1 MNIVIPGQ
9 PDELTERFDVRINGY
24 TYTRLAMGKIKLY
37 DTTLRDGMQ
46 AEGVS
51 FSLEDKLSIA
61 GRLDELGLD
70 YIEGGFAASNPKEME
85 FFQQAAKLG
94 LKTAKIV
101 AFGNT
106 RRADSDVSDDLSL
119 TSILAC
125 KTAAATL
132 VGKAWD
138 MHVTDVLGCSLDENK
153 AICAESIEY
162 IKKHGIETIFDAEHF
177 YDGYKNNPEYAMRV
191 LAAAAKAGADVL
203 VLCDTNGGMMPGQVY
218 EITRIVCEKFSPL
231 TVGIHTHN
239 DSDCATANTLA
250 AVRAGARH
258 VQGTVNG
265 LGERCGNAN
274 LCTVIPNLAFK
285 MGIDVLSS
293 EKIKT
298 LTEVSRFIFEI
309 GNLMPVMN
317 MPYVGESAFAHKA
330 GLHVDALR
338 KNKRTYEHIDPAVI
352 GNERRFL
359 ISELSGKSNV
369 LAELEKAK
377 ITEDRKLAQMI
388 LKRVQELESEGY
400 QFEAANASFDLL
412 VRRIMGTFKPS
423 FELVKYYVTVERR
436 TTGEMVNEATVKLK
450 IGDRVQHVVGEG
462 DGPVNALDAALRK
475 ALENIYPAIK
485 DVQLIDYK
493 VRVVN
498 ARAGTAARV
507 RVIIESRDKTDIWGT
522 VGVSENIIEASWLAL
537 TDSVDYKLQKDAK

>member
-1 MNIVIPGQ
+1 MKV
-9 PDELTERFDVRINGY
+9 
-24 TYTRLAMGKIKLY
+24 
-37 DTTLRDGMQ
+37 
-46 AEGVS
+46 
-51 FSLEDKLSIA
+51 LS
-61 GRLDELGLD
+61 
-70 YIEGGFAASNPKEME
+70 
-85 FFQQAAKLG
+85 
-94 LKTAKIV
+94 
-101 AFGNT
+101 
-106 RRADSDVSDDLSL
+106 
-119 TSILAC
+119 
-125 KTAAATL
+125 AAA
-132 VGKAWD
+132 
-138 MHVTDVLGCSLDENK
+138 E
-153 AICAESIEY
+153 
-162 IKKHGIETIFDAEHF
+162 
-177 YDGYKNNPEYAMRV
+177 
-191 LAAAAKAGADVL
+191 AAADVL
-203 VLCDTNGGMMPGQVY
+203 VLCDTNGGSLADEVY
-218 EITRIVCEKFSPL
+218 EITKTVCDKFGPL
-231 TVGIHTHN
+231 TVGIHAHN

-258 VQGTVNG
+258 IQGTVNG

-285 MGIDVLSS
+285 MGLEVLSP

-309 GNLMPVMN
+309 GNLTPVMN

-377 ITEDRKLAQMI
+377 IAEDKILAKKI
-388 LKRVQELESEGY
+388 LNRVQDLENDGY

-412 VRRIMGTFKPS
+412 VKKVMGTYRPS
-423 FELVKYYVTVERR
+423 FELIKYYVTTERR
-436 TTGEMVNEATVKLK
+436 TSGEMANEATIKLK
-450 IGDRVQHVVGEG
+450 VGDRVEHVVGEG

-475 ALENIYPAIK
+475 SLENIYPAIK
-485 DVQLIDYK
+485 DIHLIDYK

-498 ARAGTAARV
+498 AKAGTAARV
-507 RVIIESRDKTDIWGT
+507 RVIIESRDKSSIWGT

-537 TDSVDYKLQKDAK
+537 TDSVEYKLQKDAK

>member
-1 MNIVIPGQ
+1 M
-9 PDELTERFDVRINGY
+9 D
-24 TYTRLAMGKIKLY
+24 KIKIY

-51 FSLEDKLSIA
+51 FSLEDKLSIT
-61 GRLDELGLD
+61 RCLDELGLD
-70 YIEGGFAASNPKEME
+70 YIEGGYAASNPKEMQ
-85 FFQQAAKLG
+85 FFQQATKME
-94 LKTAKIV
+94 LKNSKIV
-101 AFGNT
+101 AFGST
-106 RRADSDVSDDLSL
+106 RRADATVADDLSL
-119 TSILAC
+119 NAMLAC
-125 KTAAATL
+125 KTPAATL
-132 VGKAWD
+132 VGKTWD
-138 MHVTDVLGCSLDENK
+138 FHVTNVLGCSLDENLT
-153 AICAESIEY
+153 ICADSVKY
-162 IKKHGIETIFDAEHF
+162 LKKHGIEIIFDAEHF
-177 YDGYKNNPEYAMRV
+177 YDGYKSNPEYAMRV
-191 LAAAAKAGADVL
+191 LAAAAQAGADIL
-203 VLCDTNGGMMPGQVY
+203 ALCDTNGGSLPNEVH
-218 EITRIVCEKFSPL
+218 EITQTVCEKFSTL
-231 TVGIHTHN
+231 MVGIHTHN
-239 DSDCATANTLA
+239 DSDCATANCIA

-285 MGIDVLSS
+285 MGFDCLTP

-309 GNLMPVMN
+309 GNLTPVMN

-338 KNKRTYEHIDPAVI
+338 KDKHTYEHISPELV

-377 ITEDRKLAQMI
+377 IAEDKKLAKEI
-388 LKRVQELESEGY
+388 LTRVQELENAGF

-412 VRRIMGTFKPS
+412 VKKIMGTYKPA
-423 FELVKYYVTVERR
+423 FELIKYYVTTEKRAS
-436 TTGEMVNEATVKLK
+436 GEMANEATVKLK
-450 IGDRVQHVVGEG
+450 VGDKVEHVVGEG

-475 ALENIYPAIK
+475 SLENFYPSIK
-485 DVQLIDYK
+485 DVRLIDYK

-498 ARAGTAARV
+498 AGAGTAARV

-522 VGVSENIIEASWLAL
+522 VGCSENIIDASWQAL
-537 TDSVDYKLQKDAK
+537 TDSVEYKLQKDAK

>member
-1 MNIVIPGQ
+1 M
-9 PDELTERFDVRINGY
+9 E
-24 TYTRLAMGKIKLY
+24 KIKLY

-61 GRLDELGLD
+61 ARLDELGLD
-70 YIEGGFAASNPKEME
+70 YIEGGFAASNPKEMQ
-85 FFQQAAKLG
+85 FFEEAAKLG
-94 LKTAKIV
+94 LKTSKIV

-106 RRADSDVSDDLSL
+106 RRADRSVSDDVSLS
-119 TSILAC
+119 SILAC

-132 VGKAWD
+132 VGKTWD
-138 MHVTDVLGCSLDENK
+138 MQVTKVLGCSLDENI
-153 AICAESIEY
+153 AICAESVKYVKEQ
-162 IKKHGIETIFDAEHF
+162 GTETIFDAEHF
-177 YDGYKNNPEYAMRV
+177 FDGYRNNPEYSMKV
-191 LAAAAKAGADVL
+191 LSAAAEAGADAL
-203 VLCDTNGGMMPGQVY
+203 VLCDTNGGSTPDQVY
-218 EITRIVCEKFSPL
+218 EITKAVCDRFTSL
-231 TVGIHTHN
+231 AVGIHTHN
-239 DSDCATANTLA
+239 DSDCATANSLA

-258 VQGTVNG
+258 IQGTING

-285 MGIDVLSS
+285 MGLDVLNP

-309 GNLMPVMN
+309 GNLSPVMN
-317 MPYVGESAFAHKA
+317 MPYVGDSAFAHKA

-338 KNKRTYEHIDPAVI
+338 KEKRTYEHIDPSLI

-369 LAELEKAK
+369 LAELEKANIAEDKQLARK
-377 ITEDRKLAQMI
+377 ILD
-388 LKRVQELESEGY
+388 RVQELENEGY
-400 QFEAANASFDLL
+400 QFEAANASFELL
-412 VRRIMGTFKPS
+412 VKKVMGTYKPS
-423 FELVKYYVTVERR
+423 FELIKYYVTTEKR
-436 TTGEMVNEATVKLK
+436 TSGEMANEATIK
-450 IGDRVQHVVGEG
+450 IKVGNKVEHVVGEG

-475 ALENIYPAIK
+475 SLENSYPAIK
-485 DVQLIDYK
+485 DVHLIDYK

-507 RVIIESRDKTDIWGT
+507 RVIIESRDKTSIWGT
-522 VGVSENIIEASWLAL
+522 VGCSENIIEASWQAL
-537 TDSVDYKLQKDAK
+537 TDSVEYKLQKDAK

>member
-1 MNIVIPGQ
+1 M
-9 PDELTERFDVRINGY
+9 ER
-24 TYTRLAMGKIKLY
+24 IKLY

-61 GRLDELGLD
+61 RCLDGLGVD
-70 YIEGGFAASNPKEME
+70 YIEGGYAASNPKEMQ
-85 FFQQAAKLG
+85 FFAEAAKLR
-94 LKTAKIV
+94 LKNSRMS
-101 AFGNT
+101 AFGST
-106 RRADSDVSDDLSL
+106 RRAEMKVSDDVSL
-119 TSILAC
+119 NSILAC
-125 KTAAATL
+125 KTPTATL

-138 MHVTDVLGCSLDENK
+138 MHVTTVLSCSLDENLQL
-153 AICAESIEY
+153 CADSVEY
-162 IKKHGIETIFDAEHF
+162 LKKNGIETIFDAEHF
-177 YDGYKNNPEYAMRV
+177 YDGYRANPEYAMKV
-191 LAAAAKAGADVL
+191 LAAAAEAGADVL
-203 VLCDTNGGMMPGQVY
+203 VLCDTNGGSLADEVY
-218 EITRIVCEKFSPL
+218 EITRGVCEKFSPI
-231 TVGIHTHN
+231 VIGIHAHN

-258 VQGTVNG
+258 VQGTMNG

-274 LCTVIPNLAFK
+274 LCIIIPNLSFK
-285 MGIDVLSS
+285 MGFDCLTP

-309 GNLMPVMN
+309 GNLTPVTN

-338 KNKRTYEHIDPAVI
+338 KSKRTYEHIDPALI

-369 LAELEKAK
+369 MAELEKAN
-377 ITEDRKLAQMI
+377 IAEDKKLAKKI
-388 LKRVQELESEGY
+388 LIHVQKLENEGY

-412 VRRIMGTFKPS
+412 VKRIMGTYKPF
-423 FELVKYYVTVERR
+423 FELIKYYVTVERR
-436 TTGEMVNEATVKLK
+436 TSGEMVNEATVKLK
-450 IGDRVQHVVGEG
+450 VGDRVEHVVGEG
-462 DGPVNALDAALRK
+462 DGPVNALDAGLRK

-485 DVQLIDYK
+485 DVHLTDYK
-493 VRVVN
+493 VRIVN
-498 ARAGTAARV
+498 AGAGTAARV
-507 RVIIESRDKTDIWGT
+507 RVIIESRDKTSVWGT

-537 TDSVDYKLQKDAK
+537 VDSVEYKLQKDAK

>member
-1 MNIVIPGQ
+1 V
-9 PDELTERFDVRINGY
+9 E
-24 TYTRLAMGKIKLY
+24 KIKLY

-61 GRLDELGLD
+61 KCLDELGLD
-70 YIEGGFAASNPKEME
+70 YIEGGYAASNPKEMQ
-85 FFQQAAKLG
+85 FFLEMAKLR
-94 LKTAKIV
+94 LKNAKVV
-101 AFGNT
+101 AFGST
-106 RRADSDVSDDLSL
+106 RRADAKVSDDASLSA
-119 TSILAC
+119 ILAC
-125 KTAAATL
+125 KTPTATL
-132 VGKAWD
+132 VGKTWD
-138 MHVTDVLGCSLDENK
+138 MHVTTVLGCSLDKNLQL
-153 AICAESIEY
+153 CADSVKY
-162 IKKHGIETIFDAEHF
+162 VKKHGIEIIFDAEHF
-177 YDGYKNNPEYAMRV
+177 YDGYKINPEYAMKV
-191 LAAAAKAGADVL
+191 LTAAAEAGSDVL
-203 VLCDTNGGMMPGQVY
+203 VLCDTNGGSLADEVY
-218 EITRIVCEKFSPL
+218 EITKTICEKFAPL
-231 TVGIHTHN
+231 PVGIHTHN
-239 DSDCATANTLA
+239 DSDCATANSLA

-258 VQGTVNG
+258 VQGTLNG

-274 LCTVIPNLAFK
+274 LCTVIPNLALK
-285 MGIDVLSS
+285 MGFDILSP

-309 GNLMPVMN
+309 GNLTPVMN

-338 KNKRTYEHIDPAVI
+338 KNKRTYEHIDPALI

-377 ITEDRKLAQMI
+377 IAQDKKLATKI
-388 LKRVQELESEGY
+388 LNRVQELENEGY

-412 VRRIMGTFKPS
+412 VKKIMGTYKPF
-423 FELVKYYVTVERR
+423 FELIKYYVTVEKR
-436 TTGEMVNEATVKLK
+436 TSGEMANEATVKLK
-450 IGDRVQHVVGEG
+450 VGDKIEHVVGEG
-462 DGPVNALDAALRK
+462 DGPVDALDAALRK
-475 ALENIYPAIK
+475 SLENSYPAIK
-485 DVQLIDYK
+485 DVHLIDYK

-507 RVIIESRDKTDIWGT
+507 RVIIESRDKNSIWGT

-537 TDSVDYKLQKDAK
+537 VDSVEYKLQKQAQ